1 MKEDIIV
8 NGIQTNNLKNIA
20 ITIKKNAINLILG
33 PSGSGKTSLA
43 YDTVAQIGLHELGAM
58 CYDGVNEP
66 EYKVDSYSN
75 MVVTI
80 PIKQLNNNNNVRSTV
95 GTYFSISPCLA
106 KIYSSLL
113 IMPYD
118 FFVLNKSE
126 NICPSCLGIGHLKRL
141 DPYKIVDYDKT
152 IDEVPVRCW
161 KKNKDFYRQILHSYC
176 MDTNIPNKTKFR
188 HLTDVQKERVLY
200 GISEKKYSIKYK
212 VTNHFSSRTTTYYGP
227 MTGVSMLKNF
237 SPSAEFYSERPCE
250 KCSGE
255 KFETNHRKHKLCG
268 HSIGELLLLPFDK
281 LVALISGIRNEYSC
295 DGIEFSL
302 SQIEA
307 FARKAVEL
315 KLGYLF
321 LNRTI
326 PSLSGG
332 ELQRL
337 RLIQVFN
344 SQLSDLL
351 IVLDEPLAG
360 LSSQE
365 KEVVYENII
374 RLKKKHTLLVV
385 DHHEVFIKDAKNVIV
400 LGEGGGH
407 KGGSIIDTDRYI
419 ERQRI
424 AFPYNVAAHDH
435 VKRLMSA
442 NSIYRYKGFDVTIA
456 EGKLNL
462 VLGASGVGKS
472 TLLREYFPQFFD
484 DYLYINQKP
493 IGGNIRST
501 VATSIGISDSIARI
515 FVKNSNQSKSFFS
528 NLSGAE
534 GMCTTCD
541 GTGILIFGSESQSQ
555 ITLKCE
561 DCKGTGF
568 SNKLSKY
575 AIDGKSIQD
584 IWQMTVEEGVAFFRP
599 VDERVCK
606 KLEAAQKL
614 LLGHLQIG
622 EKTQNLSGGENIRIK
637 LMAALAAKNKIIGI
651 DEPFKGLNSEEIHSI
666 VLSID
671 ELTQGG
677 KTIIVADHEESV
689 LRYVSH
695 RFILINNG
703 GVLTEEKPIAYD

>member
-1 MKEDIIV
+1 MKEDIV
-8 NGIQTNNLKNIA
+8 VSGVQTNNLKNISIA
-20 ITIKKNAINLILG
+20 IKKNAINLILG

-75 MVVTI
+75 MLVTI
-80 PIKQLNNNNNVRSTV
+80 PIKQLNNNHNVRSTI

-106 KIYSSLL
+106 KIYSSILK
-113 IMPYD
+113 MPYNY
-118 FFVLNKSE
+118 FVLNKSE
-126 NICPSCLGIGHLKRL
+126 NICPSCLGVGYLKRL

-152 IDEVPVRCW
+152 IEEVPVRCW
-161 KKNKDFYRQILHSYC
+161 KKNKDFYSQILQLYC
-176 MDTNIPNKTKFR
+176 MDTNIPYKTKFR
-188 HLTDVQKERVLY
+188 HLTGIQKEMILY
-200 GISEKKYSIKYK
+200 SISEKKYSIKYK
-212 VTNHFSSRTTTYYGP
+212 ITNHLSSRTTTYCGP
-227 MTGVSMLKNF
+227 MTGISMLKNF
-237 SPSAEFYSERPCE
+237 SPSAEFYSEQPCE

-255 KFETNHRKHKLCG
+255 KFETNHRKYKLCG
-268 HSIGELLLLPFDK
+268 YSIGELLLLPFDK
-281 LVALISGIRNEYSC
+281 LITWINGIKNEYNCSS
-295 DGIEFSL
+295 IEFSL

-365 KEVVYENII
+365 KEVVYENIT
-374 RLKKKHTLLVV
+374 RLKQKHTLLVV
-385 DHHEVFIKDAKNVIV
+385 DHHEVFIKDAANVIV
-400 LGEGGGH
+400 LGESGGH

-419 ERQRI
+419 EKQRI
-424 AFPYNVAAHDH
+424 IFPYVVAEHGH
-435 VKRLMSA
+435 LKRLLST
-442 NSIYRYKGFDVTIA
+442 NSIYQYKGFDIAIA

-462 VLGASGVGKS
+462 ILGASGVGKS
-472 TLLREYFPQFFD
+472 TLLREYFPQLFD

-501 VATSIGISDSIARI
+501 VASNIGISNSIAQV
-515 FVKNSNQSKSFFS
+515 FVKKFNQSKSFFS
-528 NLSGAE
+528 NLSCAE
-534 GMCTTCD
+534 GMCTTCA
-541 GTGILIFGSESQSQ
+541 GTGILVFGSESQSQ

-575 AIDGKSIQD
+575 TIDGKSIHD
-584 IWQMTVEEGVAFFRP
+584 IWQMAVEEGATFFRP
-599 VDERVCK
+599 IDERICTT
-606 KLEAAQKL
+606 LEAAKKL
-614 LLGHLQIG
+614 LLGYLQIG
-622 EKTQNLSGGENIRIK
+622 EKTQNLSGGENIRVK

-651 DEPFKGLNSEEIHSI
+651 DEPFKGLNSEEIYSI
-666 VLSID
+666 ILSLD
-671 ELTQGG
+671 ELTQRG
-677 KTIIVADHEESV
+677 KTIVVADHEESA
-689 LRYVSH
+689 LRYFPNRIV
-695 RFILINNG
+695 LINND
-703 GVLTEEKPIAYD
+703 GVLTEKKS